1 MAYPVYGFSILIMHL
16 HRSIVPALLLPVLLL
31 GVSAA
36 SAGTVTES
44 VSFDSD
50 DFSGSFTTAETSLPL
65 APVFSGSFAGFD
77 SSLGTLES
85 IELSISFNLVA
96 TLTLGASGGSGSF
109 SGGGNVS
116 WQYDTPEVST
126 VYSSGGGIGN
136 GGGPFAVVPLN
147 FSIISASTDSGLGFE
162 KVADQ
167 AYTLT
172 FTPSLGLSK
181 PSDAS
186 ASYALDAGTIQ
197 VTYTYSAVPEPA
209 SAALL
214 LGLGALCLAG
224 RRRRVRA

>member
-1 MAYPVYGFSILIMHL
+1 MHL

-36 SAGTVTES
+36 SAGTLTES

-50 DFSGSFTTAETSLPL
+50 DFSGSFTTTTETSLSL
-65 APVFSGSFAGFD
+65 SPVFTGSFAGFD
-77 SSLGTLES
+77 TSLGTLES

-109 SGGGNVS
+109 SGSGYVY
-116 WQYDTPEVST
+116 WQYDTPDVST

-136 GGGPFAVVPLN
+136 GGEPFAVVPLN
-147 FSIISASTDSGLGFE
+147 FSIISASTISGLSFE

-172 FTPSLGLSK
+172 FTPSLNFIKS
-181 PSDAS
+181 SDAT

-214 LGLGALCLAG
+214 IGLGALGLAG